1 MMISIEHVFKS
12 FGKSGA
18 VQDVSLGVA
27 AGETFVLL
35 GSSGA
40 GKTTLL
46 RMINRLVEPDS
57 GSVRIDGRDIR
68 FVRAETLRRQMGYV
82 IQHYGLFPHYTVGE
96 NIAIV
101 PRMLGWPSA
110 RIRARVEELLVKLQL
125 PPDKFMHLYPD
136 MLSGGQK
143 QRVGLARALAA
154 DPPVLLMDEPLGALD
169 GLTRLMI
176 RTQFAELD
184 ELKSKTIIMVTHD
197 IAEAMALADRIGL
210 MDNGRL
216 MQAGRPTELLFRP
229 ANHFVREFFAS
240 QRLQSELQSLTL
252 YSVWDD
258 LPDAAMFSKDVLDSR
273 ESLWQ
278 VMESLFRLPGP
289 LTARD
294 EPSGTTRVVTL
305 SDLQKAVLRNRK

>member
-1 MMISIEHVFKS
+1 MMIFVEHVSKS
-12 FGKSGA
+12 FGRSGA
-18 VQDVSLGVA
+18 VQEVSLGVA

-57 GSVRIDGRDIR
+57 GSVRIDGTD
-68 FVRAETLRRQMGYV
+68 VRSVRPEALRRQMGYV
-82 IQHYGLFPHYTVGE
+82 IQNYGLFPHYTVAE

-101 PRMLGWPSA
+101 PRLLRWPAA
-110 RIRARVEELLVKLQL
+110 RIRARTEELLFKLQL
-125 PPDKFMHLYPD
+125 PAEKFMHLYPD

-154 DPPVLLMDEPLGALD
+154 DPPVLLMDEPLGSLD
-169 GLTRLMI
+169 GLTRLGI

-184 ELKSKTIIMVTHD
+184 ELKSKTILMVTHD
-197 IAEAMALADRIGL
+197 IAEAMALGDRIGL

-216 MQAGRPTELLFRP
+216 MQAGRPTDLLFRP
-229 ANHFVREFFAS
+229 ENSFVREFFAS

-252 YSVWDD
+252 ASVWQD
-258 LPDAAMFSKDVLDSR
+258 LPGAGALSEEMLDSQQ
-273 ESLWQ
+273 SLWQ

-294 EPSGTTRVVTL
+294 EASGSTRTITL
-305 SDLQKAVLRNRK
+305 SDLQKAVLRNRT